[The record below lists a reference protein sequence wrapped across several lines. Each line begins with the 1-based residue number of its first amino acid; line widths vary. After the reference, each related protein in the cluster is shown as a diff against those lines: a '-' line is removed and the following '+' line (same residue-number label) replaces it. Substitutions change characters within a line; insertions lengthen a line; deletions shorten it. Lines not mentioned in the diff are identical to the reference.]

1 MVFMSVRK
9 IAYYFLV
16 FFLGCFASQATHLK
30 GGEITVKRIS
40 DKTLTYEFTLT
51 TYTENNRANQDQGDV
66 NFCFGDG
73 TAIFKAKRCCGS
85 PVDIG
90 NGTMKNIYKIEYT
103 YPAPALFYR
112 VSVAVPNRNDG
123 VRNITRSVEV
133 PFYVET
139 TFSINSG
146 LGQNSTPL
154 LLNPAVDLTAV
165 IGQPFIHNPNAV
177 DAEGDSLAYRL
188 SVSKTGDYETC
199 STGSRG
205 LTAPNFRQPNE
216 VAAVPSNF
224 TINSLNGDLI
234 WDSPQEVGLYNCA
247 FIIEEWRNGVKI
259 SETVRDMQIEVKD
272 VDNKGPKITVP
283 PDVCVQAGAYL
294 NETIS
299 ASDVLSKSGRL
310 DPITIYSLGN
320 VYAMDTV
327 YAVKQPY
334 ATFSSSPKQTSP
346 ATGVFKWQTA
356 CQHIRKETYDIFFK
370 VEDNPPVNV
379 GGGVKLVDSK
389 IWKVRVIAPS
399 VKGLKASI
407 KPATSNALLTW
418 NSYAC
423 ALPNAKIIVFRKQA
437 ACNPVVNKVCQTGM
451 TLTGFTEIA
460 RLDITKTSFEDTN
473 GGAGLM
479 KNANYTY
486 VLVVIFTNSKGSD
499 DYSPMSESACVLI
512 PSAAPLMTNVSV
524 LKTDAKLGEML
535 VKWTRPL
542 KLDTVFYSGPYQ
554 YVVQR
559 ADGQNGSNFTPISS
573 GIPAKISP
581 ARLDTV
587 YADKNLNTAAG
598 AYRYKVDF
606 YYSQNNQFKLLDS
619 PSPASSVF
627 LLGQAAVKS
636 VKLAWSAS
644 VPWSNDF
651 QVHRVYRETP
661 RGSGKFNQITE
672 VSVAGPNTYTF
683 TDQGIDYFTQDG
695 KFDMVISPDSTY
707 CYYVETIGTYGEG
720 LPRIGLI
727 NASQI
732 VCVKPQSDVNPCAP
746 KLALGALN
754 CESLDASLNCQ
765 FTSFTNTLIWTP
777 TLTGSCDQSIAS
789 YRIYYSK
796 DGTTFGKIAEV
807 SDLKYLHQKTDSF
820 IGCYYVTAIS
830 QLGKESAKSEIVCQ
844 DNCPSFE
851 LPNLFS
857 PNGDGKNDVF
867 QAMRCPRFVTQVAC
881 KIVDRNGQLVYQYS
895 GEINGFGWNGKDL
908 NGNLMAASTY
918 FYTCDVK
925 FDVKNEALKTKHL
938 KGWVELVK

>member
-1 MVFMSVRK
+1 MSVRK
-9 IAYYFLV
+9 IAYCFLV

-112 VSVAVPNRNDG
+112 VSVAIPNRNDG

-133 PFYVET
+133 SFYVET

-188 SVSKTGDYETC
+188 SVSKSGDYETC
-199 STGSRG
+199 SSVSRG

-216 VAAVPSNF
+216 VAAVPSSF
-224 TINSLNGDLI
+224 TINPLSGDLI

-272 VDNKGPKITVP
+272 VDNRAPKITVP
-283 PDVCVQAGAYL
+283 PDVCVQAGTFL
-294 NETIS
+294 SETIL
-299 ASDVLSKSGRL
+299 ARDVLSKSGRL
-310 DPITIYSLGN
+310 DPITIYSFGN

-379 GGGVKLVDSK
+379 GGGLKLVDSK
-389 IWKVRVIAPS
+389 IWKVRILAPS
-399 VKGLKASI
+399 VKGLKATVKSS
-407 KPATSNALLTW
+407 ASSALLTW

-423 ALPNAKIIVFRKQA
+423 ALPNAKIIIFRKQA
-437 ACNPVVNKVCQTGM
+437 ACNPVVNKICQTGM
-451 TLTGFTEIA
+451 TLTGFTEIG
-460 RLDITKTSFEDTN
+460 RVDVNKTTFEDTN

-479 KNANYTY
+479 KNANYSY

-524 LKTDAKLGEML
+524 VKTDAKVGEML

-542 KLDTVFYSGPYQ
+542 KLDTVFYPGPYQ

-559 ADGQNGSNFTPISS
+559 ADGQSGSNFTPISS
-573 GIPAKISP
+573 GIPAQISP
-581 ARLDTV
+581 AKLDTV
-587 YADKNLNTAAG
+587 YADKNLNTVAS

-606 YYSQNNQFKLLDS
+606 YYSQNKQFKLLDS

-683 TDQGIDYFTQDG
+683 TDQGIDYYTQDG

-707 CYYVETIGTYGEG
+707 CYYVETVGIYGEG

-746 KLALGALN
+746 KLSLAALN

-765 FTSFTNTLIWTP
+765 FTSFTNSLIWTP

-796 DGTTFGKIAEV
+796 DGTTFGKIGEV

-820 IGCYYVTAIS
+820 IGCYYITAIS

-844 DNCPSFE
+844 DNCPSFI

-857 PNGDGKNDVF
+857 PNADGKNDLF
-867 QAMRCPRFVTQVAC
+867 QAMRCPRFVTQVTC

-895 GEINGFGWNGKDL
+895 GDINGFGWDGKDL

-918 FYTCDVK
+918 FYTCNVT
-925 FDVKNEALKTKHL
+925 FDVKNEALKSKQL

>member
-1 MVFMSVRK
+1 MSARK

-16 FFLGCFASQATHLK
+16 FFLGCFATQATHLK

-188 SVSKTGDYETC
+188 SVSKSGDYETC
-199 STGSRG
+199 SSASRG
-205 LTAPNFRQPNE
+205 LVAPNFRQPNE
-216 VAAVPSNF
+216 VATVPSSF

-234 WDSPQEVGLYNCA
+234 WNSPQEVGVYNCA

-272 VDNKGPKITVP
+272 VDNKAPKITVP
-283 PDVCVQAGAYL
+283 PDVCVQAGTFL

-299 ASDVLSKSGRL
+299 ATDVLSKSGRL
-310 DPITIYSLGN
+310 DPITIYSFGN

-346 ATGVFKWQTA
+346 AIGVFKWQTA

-370 VEDNPPVNV
+370 VEDNPPINV

-389 IWKVRVIAPS
+389 IWKVRVIAPT
-399 VKGLKASI
+399 VKGLKATI
-407 KPATSNALLTW
+407 KSSTASALLTW

-423 ALPNAKIIVFRKQA
+423 ALSNAKIIVFRKQV
-437 ACNPVVNKVCQTGM
+437 ACNPVVNKICQTGM

-524 LKTDAKLGEML
+524 VKTDAKVGEML

-542 KLDTVFYSGPYQ
+542 KLDTAFYPGPYQ

-559 ADGQNGSNFTPISS
+559 ADGQSGSNFTPISS
-573 GIPAKISP
+573 GIPAQISP
-581 ARLDTV
+581 AKLDTV
-587 YADKNLNTAAG
+587 YADKNLNTVAG

-636 VKLAWSAS
+636 VKLAWSAN

-683 TDQGIDYFTQDG
+683 TDQGIDYYTQDG

-707 CYYVETIGTYGEG
+707 CYYVETVGTYGEG

-746 KLALGALN
+746 KLSLAALN
-754 CESLDASLNCQ
+754 CESLDASLNCR

-820 IGCYYVTAIS
+820 IGCYYITAIS
-830 QLGKESAKSEIVCQ
+830 QLGKESAKSETVCQ
-844 DNCPSFE
+844 DNCPSFN

-857 PNGDGKNDVF
+857 PNGDGKNDLF
-867 QAMRCPRFVTQVAC
+867 QAMRCPRFVTQVTC
-881 KIVDRNGQLVYQYS
+881 KIVDRNGQLVYQYTGDIS
-895 GEINGFGWNGKDL
+895 GFGWDGKDL
-908 NGNLMAASTY
+908 NGNMMAASTY
-918 FYTCDVK
+918 FYTCDVT
-925 FDVKNEALKTKHL
+925 FDVKNEALKVKQL

>member
-1 MVFMSVRK
+1 MSVRK
-9 IAYYFLV
+9 IAYSFLV
-16 FFLGCFASQATHLK
+16 FFLGCFASYATHLK

-112 VSVAVPNRNDG
+112 VSVAIPNRNDG

-188 SVSKTGDYETC
+188 SVSKSGDYETC
-199 STGSRG
+199 SSTSRG
-205 LTAPNFRQPNE
+205 LVAPNFRQPNE
-216 VAAVPSNF
+216 VAAVPSSF

-234 WDSPQEVGLYNCA
+234 WNAPQEVGLYNCA

-272 VDNKGPKITVP
+272 VDNKAPKITVP
-283 PDVCVQAGAYL
+283 PDVCVQAGTFL
-294 NETIS
+294 SETIL

-310 DPITIYSLGN
+310 DPVTIYSFGN

-389 IWKVRVIAPS
+389 IWKVRVIAPT
-399 VKGLKASI
+399 VKGLKATI
-407 KPATSNALLTW
+407 KSSTASALLTW

-423 ALPNAKIIVFRKQA
+423 ALPNAKIIIFRKQA
-437 ACNPVVNKVCQTGM
+437 ACNPVVNKPCSTGM
-451 TLTGFTEIA
+451 SLTGFTEIG
-460 RLDITKTSFEDTN
+460 RVDVTKTSFEDTN

-524 LKTDAKLGEML
+524 VKTDAKVGEML

-542 KLDTVFYSGPYQ
+542 KLDTVFYPGPYQ

-559 ADGQNGSNFTPISS
+559 ADGQSGSNFAPISL
-573 GIPAKISP
+573 GIPAQISP
-581 ARLDTV
+581 AKLDTV
-587 YADKNLNTAAG
+587 YADKNLNTVAS

-683 TDQGIDYFTQDG
+683 TDQGIDFYTQDG

-707 CYYVETIGTYGEG
+707 CYYVETVGTYGEG

-746 KLALGALN
+746 KLSLAALN

-765 FTSFTNTLIWTP
+765 FASFTNTLIWTP

-796 DGTTFGKIAEV
+796 DGTTFGKIGEV

-820 IGCYYVTAIS
+820 IGCYYITAIS

-844 DNCPSFE
+844 DNCPSFD

-867 QAMRCPRFVTQVAC
+867 QAMRCPRFVTQITC

-895 GEINGFGWNGKDL
+895 GDINGFGWNGRDL
-908 NGNLMAASTY
+908 NGNVMAASTY
-918 FYTCDVK
+918 FYTCDVI
-925 FDVKNEALKTKHL
+925 FDVKNEALKSKQL